1 MVFIFH
7 YIYYEKCCKQY
18 DQVKIV
24 YDSKSF
30 VLLDSTKP
38 FSFMFA
44 TFSDLHT
51 FYSQMT
57 QT

>member
-1 MVFIFH
+1 MNIMKFFANNMI
-7 YIYYEKCCKQY
+7 KS
-18 DQVKIV
+18 KIL

-38 FSFMFA
+38 FSFMFV

-51 FYSQMT
+51 FH
-57 QT
+57 QTNDSDMN